1 MANLESVTIVAWIN
15 KLKLV
20 KMKQIIN
27 DFINSI
33 DTKLYSRI
41 RASKGDAECRRY
53 LKEHLQKQLLLH
65 NVGGSLSS
73 NNKTRLIEWK
83 ELNLLPIRVQNILIM
98 IYEYNYKNDIVI
110 YLEDLKWQEFKRY
123 RQAGKWSWAKFQ
135 DMRGY

>member
-1 MANLESVTIVAWIN
+1 M
-15 KLKLV
+15 KLV
-20 KMKQIIN
+20 KKCLIEFNNKRTNKI
-27 DFINSI
+27 
-33 DTKLYSRI
+33 TKIEVDDDEKLRFTLLDMQKFAKHYH
-41 RASKGDAECRRY
+41 K
-53 LKEHLQKQLLLH
+53 KQLLLH